1 MPSMWSPIRRIWITH
16 MTSRY
21 FGPLSHVDECSSL
34 FLLRSPI
41 SVMSAARYRQLVLQ
55 DFGCCCE
62 PFLVVSLLLKSLNS
76 IFIVWLLGLVTMPQC
91 HAAMPC
97 LPQTQCMND
106 CTKGCAL
113 ESKVSHLRRSCVH
126 FGQSGFAKS
135 RSTCDRLGARRR
147 LSSRVARS

>member
-1 MPSMWSPIRRIWITH
+1 MAPYLTWTSVPVFSCYAAQSQSCLRRGIDSW
-16 MTSRY
+16 R
-21 FGPLSHVDECSSL
+21 LK
-34 FLLRSPI
+34 I
-41 SVMSAARYRQLVLQ
+41 SAV
-55 DFGCCCE
+55 GE

-135 RSTCDRLGARRR
+135 RSTCDRLGAWRR
-147 LSSRVARS
+147 LSSRIARS